1 MECHA
6 KGLETVFSPNLVSSP
21 LKTWSFI
28 DSSLLCVSFKWFL
41 FSWFATIWFGLVEA
55 ACSEELTPS
64 GIQICSNVIKWLYF
78 KSFIED
84 AFHLF
89 HHALQLRLSGHSW
102 LSGLVSM
109 VVIIATSS
117 SREISLTATHCV
129 TTQNSVFNPSQ
140 LKKFAE
146 KVNHQNPKI
155 FCVKAYCLC
164 LDFLFGDSSVG
175 SGESYPDR
183 IVGLRWGEGFALFRM
198 FCLLSVILVCGNL
211 LIGDH
216 TTSMPRKG
224 NPEKGRIWPLD
235 FVLHNSQFAKKM
247 PFFDVMI
254 LQDFSKSGNLLSL
267 SWYKIPAH

>member
-89 HHALQLRLSGHSW
+89 HYALQLRLSVHSW
-102 LSGLVSM
+102 LSGLVS
-109 VVIIATSS
+109 IATSS
-117 SREISLTATHCV
+117 SREISLSAIHYV
-129 TTQNSVFNPSQ
+129 TT
-140 LKKFAE
+140 
-146 KVNHQNPKI
+146 
-155 FCVKAYCLC
+155 
-164 LDFLFGDSSVG
+164 
-175 SGESYPDR
+175 
-183 IVGLRWGEGFALFRM
+183 
-198 FCLLSVILVCGNL
+198 
-211 LIGDH
+211 
-216 TTSMPRKG
+216 
-224 NPEKGRIWPLD
+224 
-235 FVLHNSQFAKKM
+235 HNSDFTQVNWKNLRKKL
-247 PFFDVMI
+247 I
-254 LQDFSKSGNLLSL
+254 I
-267 SWYKIPAH
+267 KIPRFFV